1 MGVNMKLW
9 RKQDQTGFDP
19 HEGVEGAGGAPL
31 QLHASF
37 MERFAKLGATC
48 LDLIIPPRC
57 AGCGA
62 TLEVSNHLCA
72 SCWAKMEWIDKP
84 YCPVSGLPF
93 SYDLGDDMV
102 SASVLARPPVY
113 DRARSVT
120 AFGDTAR
127 ALVHQLKY
135 YDRTDLANVMGRW
148 MVRAGADCLDDPD
161 SWIVP
166 VPLHI
171 SRLWWRRYNQAAM
184 LAKAVSA
191 ECGLRFQPDL
201 LRRVRPTR
209 QQVGL
214 SSDER
219 RSNVEGAFQLHLPDR
234 LTLSG
239 RRVVLIDDVWT
250 TGATLEACCR
260 VLRRA
265 EAGEICII
273 TFARVVGAGE
283 MPI

>member
-1 MGVNMKLW
+1 MKRWAAKDHGPSGLPEDDEPIVV
-9 RKQDQTGFDP
+9 R
-19 HEGVEGAGGAPL
+19 
-31 QLHASF
+31 ASVK
-37 MERFAKLGATC
+37 ETLSRLGMAC

-62 TLEVSNHLCA
+62 SLEVSNHLCA
-72 SCWAKMEWIDKP
+72 ACWSQMEWIDKP
-84 YCPVSGLPF
+84 YCAVSGLPF
-93 SYDLGDDMV
+93 AYDLGEEQV
-102 SASVLARPPVY
+102 SSSVPARPPVY

-127 ALVHQLKY
+127 SLVHQLKY
-135 YDRTDLANVMGRW
+135 YDRTDLAKVMGRW

-166 VPLHI
+166 VPLHVL
-171 SRLWWRRYNQAAM
+171 RLWSRRYNQAAM
-184 LAKAVSA
+184 LAKVVAG
-191 ECGLRFQPDL
+191 ETGLRFKPDL

-214 SSDER
+214 SGEAR
-219 RSNVEGAFQLHLPDR
+219 RSNVEGAFKLSLPDR

-239 RRVVLIDDVWT
+239 RRVVLVDDVWT

-265 EAGEICII
+265 EVGEICII
-273 TFARVVGAGE
+273 TFARVVGDGE
-283 MPI
+283 KPI